1 MGKPARLKSLSAPA
15 PEDTFSSSS
24 SPTIPAK
31 AAEKLHRAF
40 EALGL
45 TPYQA
50 KVQVALLQA
59 GPANC
64 LELARLA
71 GIPRTSIYQILDE
84 LDAKGVASRLPG
96 NGPAV
101 WSSAGRTDVLD
112 RLVALE
118 EERLTELKSR
128 SARVAQMLDELL
140 PEQQMASLPYVQVI
154 HDPSRVKPLYEQL
167 LMQTEHEL
175 LVFNRPPYALTIG
188 RAQPVI
194 VDTARRAEARVLY
207 QAAQAEGP
215 EYDAWHHEMAAYHD
229 LGVEGRVVEELPIKL
244 AIFDRKATLL
254 SLDDPLLPQVGFPIT
269 LLIEHPG
276 YSKVQANAFENLW
289 ASATPYETVVG
300 ERLRFTGSDLA

>member
-1 MGKPARLKSLSAPA
+1 MGKPARLKSLSNPA
-15 PEDTFSSSS
+15 PEGTFGPSSAGSAM
-24 SPTIPAK
+24 PAK

-50 KVQVALLQA
+50 KVQVSLLQV

-64 LELARLA
+64 LELARLG

-84 LDAKGVASRLPG
+84 LDAKGTAVRLPG
-96 NGPAV
+96 SGPAV
-101 WSSAGRTDVLD
+101 WTSAGRSDVLD

-128 SARVAQMLDELL
+128 SSQVAEMLDDLL
-140 PEQQMASLPYVQVI
+140 PQDRVTSLPYVQVI
-154 HDPSRVKPLYEQL
+154 HDPSRVKPVYEQL
-167 LMQTEHEL
+167 LANTEREL

-188 RAQPVI
+188 KPNRAIIEAV
-194 VDTARRAEARVLY
+194 ARVSARVLY

-215 EYDAWHHEMAAYHD
+215 EYDAWHYEMATYHD
-229 LGVEGRVVEELPIKL
+229 LNVEGRVVDELPIKL

-254 SLDDPLLPQVGFPIT
+254 TLDDPTLPQIGFPIT

-289 ASATPYETVVG
+289 ESATPYEAVVG
-300 ERLRFTGSDLA
+300 DHLRHTASG